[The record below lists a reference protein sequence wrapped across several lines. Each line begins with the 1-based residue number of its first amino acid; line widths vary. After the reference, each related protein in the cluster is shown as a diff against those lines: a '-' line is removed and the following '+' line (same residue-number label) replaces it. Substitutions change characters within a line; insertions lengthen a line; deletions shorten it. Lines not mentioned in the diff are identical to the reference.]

1 MDTILNWVSQYG
13 YLGIIGLLM
22 FGIVGLPVPDEWLL
36 MFTGYLVERGDLLPA
51 PALGAAFLGSCCG
64 ISVSYALGTT
74 LGAAMI
80 GKYGWLIHVDR
91 KKLATVHGWF
101 ERIGKW
107 LLLIGYFIPG
117 VRHLTAFTAGMSKLR
132 LPLFALFAFSGAL
145 LWTASFI
152 TVGYVVGERW
162 REIAKWIS
170 SRSLI
175 VLGVAGGG
183 FLLGLLFWRWW
194 SGRQRK
200 KG

>member
-1 MDTILNWVSQYG
+1 VDTILNWVSQYG

-74 LGAAMI
+74 LGAAVI
-80 GKYGWLIHVDR
+80 DKYGWLIHVDR
-91 KKLATVHGWF
+91 KKLDTVHGWF

-132 LPLFALFAFSGAL
+132 LPLFALFAFAGAL
-145 LWTASFI
+145 LWTATFI

-162 REIAKWIS
+162 REIANWIS

-175 VLGVAGGG
+175 VLGIAGGG

-194 SGRQRK
+194 SRRQRK